1 MAIGEIGLT
10 SSMRSNL
17 ISLQTT
23 ARLLGS
29 TEERLSTGKRVNTAV
44 DNPANFFAAQ
54 GHTTRANLLT
64 GLKDGISE
72 SIQTIKAADSGI
84 KGVLTMIESL
94 RGVVAQARSAN
105 NDSVNSAITLDG
117 TADGSSAGSSG
128 LVGQYNRLVEQLN
141 NLVMDSSYKGT
152 NFLMSGDVTLTAN
165 FNENA
170 STKIVMSGFNS
181 SASGLGI
188 SGGGSA
194 AAGMSASGALNVA
207 NNGNLASGD
216 LVGVANLN
224 NIEDRLNTAIATLQT
239 KASELAANLSTLTAR
254 QSFIT
259 EMVNTLIVGSTKL
272 TEADTNEEGA
282 NLLSLQTKQQLGTT
296 ALSISSQA
304 EQSILRLF

>member
-23 ARLLGS
+23 ARLLGQ

-54 GHTTRANLLT
+54 SHTSRANQLN
-64 GLKDGISE
+64 GLKDNISE
-72 SIQTIKAADSGI
+72 AIQTVRSADSGI
-84 KGVLTMIESL
+84 KAVLTTIESL
-94 RGVVAQARSAN
+94 RGIVTQARSAI
-105 NDSVNSAITLDG
+105 NDTVNSGTLLAGGNTADASGFTG
-117 TADGSSAGSSG
+117 TAG
-128 LVGQYNRLVEQLN
+128 LTGQYNRLVEQLN
-141 NLVMDSSYKGT
+141 NLVSDSSYKGT
-152 NFLMSGDVTLTAN
+152 NFLSSGSVTLSVN

-170 STKIVMSGFNS
+170 TTKIVMSGFNAG
-181 SASGLGI
+181 ASGLAI
-188 SGGGSA
+188 SGGGNSLTVAGTTGNITANDLDSA
-194 AAGMSASGALNVA
+194 AELDAVEKS
-207 NNGNLASGD
+207 
-216 LVGVANLN
+216 
-224 NIEDRLNTAIATLQT
+224 LNTAIATLQT
-239 KASELAANLSTLTAR
+239 KASELAANLSTLTTR
-254 QSFIT
+254 QTFIG
-259 EMVNTLIVGSTKL
+259 EMVNTLVVGSTKL

>member
-23 ARLLGS
+23 ARLLGQ

-54 GHTTRANLLT
+54 GHTSRANQLT

-72 SIQTIKAADSGI
+72 AIQTVKSADSGI
-84 KGVLTMIESL
+84 KGVLTTIESL
-94 RGVVAQARSAN
+94 RGVLTQARSAI
-105 NDSVNSAITLDG
+105 NDTVNSATTLGGAAASGG
-117 TADGSSAGSSG
+117 TGG
-128 LVGQYNRLVEQLN
+128 LTGQYNRLVEQLN
-141 NLVMDSSYKGT
+141 NLVTDASYKGT
-152 NFLMSGDVTLTAN
+152 NFLTSGSVTLTVN

-170 STKIVMSGFNS
+170 TTKIVMSGFNS
-181 SASGLGI
+181 GASGLAI
-188 SGGGSA
+188 SGGGTT
-194 AAGMSASGALNVA
+194 LTVA
-207 NNGNLASGD
+207 NTTGNITYGD
-216 LVGVANLN
+216 LDSVSELDAA
-224 NIEDRLNTAIATLQT
+224 EAKLNTAIATLQT
-239 KASELAANLSTLTAR
+239 KASELSANLSTLTTR
-254 QSFIT
+254 QTFIS
-259 EMVNTLIVGSTKL
+259 EMVNTLVVGATKL

-282 NLLSLQTKQQLGTT
+282 NLLALQTKQQLGTT

>member
-1 MAIGEIGLT
+1 MAIGDIGLT

-17 ISLQTT
+17 VSLQTT

-29 TEERLSTGKRVNTAV
+29 TEERLATGKRINTAV

-54 GHTTRANLLT
+54 SHNTRANLLT

-72 SIQTIKAADSGI
+72 AIQTVKSADTGI

-94 RGVVAQARSAN
+94 RGIVTQARSAN
-105 NDSVNSAITLDG
+105 NDSVNSAVTLDG
-117 TADGSSAGSSG
+117 TADGSSAGASG

-141 NLVMDSSYKGT
+141 NLVADSSYKGT

-170 STKIVMSGFNS
+170 TTKIVMSGFNS

-188 SGGGSA
+188 SGGGTT
-194 AAGMSASGALNVA
+194 MSASGAGAGATASGSLM
-207 NNGNLASGD
+207 SGD

-224 NIEDRLNTAIATLQT
+224 NIESRLNTAIATLQT
-239 KASELAANLSTLTAR
+239 RASELAANLSTLTAR

-259 EMVNTLIVGSTKL
+259 DMVNTLVVGATKL

>member
-23 ARLLGS
+23 ARLLGQ

-54 GHTTRANLLT
+54 GHTSRANQLT

-72 SIQTIKAADSGI
+72 AIQTVKAADSGI
-84 KGVLTMIESL
+84 KGVLTTIESL
-94 RGVVAQARSAN
+94 RGVLTQARSAI
-105 NDSVNSAITLDG
+105 NDTVNSAVTLG
-117 TADGSSAGSSG
+117 GAAAGGASG
-128 LVGQYNRLVEQLN
+128 LTGQYNRLVEQLN
-141 NLVMDSSYKGT
+141 NLVTDSSYKGT
-152 NFLMSGDVTLTAN
+152 NFLTSGSVTLTVN

-170 STKIVMSGFNS
+170 TTKIVMSGFNS
-181 SASGLGI
+181 GASGLGI
-188 SGGGSA
+188 SGGGASLTV
-194 AAGMSASGALNVA
+194 AGASGNITSA
-207 NNGNLASGD
+207 NIDSVTELDA
-216 LVGVANLN
+216 A
-224 NIEDRLNTAIATLQT
+224 EATLNTAIATLQT
-239 KASELAANLSTLTAR
+239 RASELSANLSTLTAR
-254 QSFIT
+254 QTFIS
-259 EMVNTLIVGSTKL
+259 EMVNTLVVGSTKL

-282 NLLSLQTKQQLGTT
+282 NLLALQTKQSLGTT